1 MKLNFLIFAMV
12 LGAMGPGRDAPPP
25 EIPETVPEAAGDARP
40 ASPEEVPEAA
50 PQADPR
56 PALREYDAAEVSPG
70 DFLWNARPVVVFA
83 DRPDDP
89 SFRRQMQSL
98 RAQPEALAER
108 DVVVVTDTDPAAAG
122 EWRRRLHPRGFSLVI
137 MDKDGQ
143 VKQRRPEPWGVRE
156 ITRTIDR
163 FPQRRQEIRG
173 GAVE

>member
-25 EIPETVPEAAGDARP
+25 EIPETVPEVVEADP
-40 ASPEEVPEAA
+40 PTSPEEMPDAASATRPE
-50 PQADPR
+50 
-56 PALREYDAAEVSPG
+56 LREYDAAEVAPG
-70 DFLWNARPVVVFA
+70 DFLWIARPVVVFA

-98 RAQPEALAER
+98 RDQPEALAER
-108 DVVVVTDTDPAAAG
+108 DVVVITDTDPAAASA
-122 EWRRRLHPRGFSLVI
+122 WRRQLHPRGFSLVI

-163 FPQRRQEIRG
+163 FPQRRQEIRS
-173 GAVE
+173 GAVP